1 MLRKSPMFT
10 EAARASREPTD
21 GERTL
26 INMAVTTARADRELS
41 GAGGEQAAA
50 EEAIRLV
57 VSAFGIDL
65 THVKDQRIIYDP
77 ALPSGQD
84 GETDGKDGT
93 VTIGSAAFRSG
104 GPGLAAAI
112 LHEVTHANQTKLRGD
127 VDPPSQLVLAYEV
140 MAYETADTNAA
151 ILRLTPEFLAQN
163 ATLQQEALNALHPTN
178 RDKLLKDGRYWELD
192 PGLESPDPGI
202 FARLGSR
209 PS

>member
-10 EAARASREPTD
+10 EAARASADPGDT
-21 GERTL
+21 ERTL
-26 INMAVTTARADRELS
+26 IDLAVMDAKGDRALS
-41 GAGGEQAAA
+41 GPGGEQQAA
-50 EEAIRLV
+50 EKAISLV
-57 VSAFGIDL
+57 VSSFGIDL

-77 ALPSGQD
+77 ALPGEQD

-93 VTIGSAAFRSG
+93 VKIGPAAFRSG

-140 MAYETADTNAA
+140 MAYETAETNAA

-163 ATLQQEALNALHPTN
+163 AALQQEALNALHQTN
-178 RDKLLKDGRYWELD
+178 RDKLLQDGRYWELD
-192 PGLESPDPGI
+192 PDLESPDPGI